1 MSVSTP
7 WFAEILQKV
16 FRSDER
22 SRAIRASVAGCM
34 TTQPSLDNA
43 RSGALV
49 LIVDDE
55 KDLRSL
61 LDFNLKQAGY
71 RTAQAATGQEALA
84 RARTLMPDI
93 ILLDLNLPD
102 VPGTQVCRELKGDP
116 RTEDIPVVMLTAR
129 VAEADR
135 ISGFELGAEDYVPKP
150 FSVRELILRLNVV
163 RRRLSQPRGTEE
175 TQTARKLRCGPI
187 DVDLDACLVRVDNR
201 DIALALLEFRLLV
214 YLMEGQGKV
223 RTREQLLK
231 HVWSYPVDS
240 ATRTIE
246 THVKRLR
253 AKLGPAGER
262 IETVR
267 SIGYRIRVD

>member
-1 MSVSTP
+1 MH
-7 WFAEILQKV
+7 AETHMTW
-16 FRSDER
+16 EG
-22 SRAIRASVAGCM
+22 SRTAPIV
-34 TTQPSLDNA
+34 
-43 RSGALV
+43 LV
-49 LIVDDE
+49 VDDE

-61 LDFNLKQAGY
+61 LDFNLKQSGY
-71 RTAQAATGQEALA
+71 RTLQAATGQEALMQA
-84 RARTLMPDI
+84 QRHAPDM

-102 VPGTQVCRELKGDP
+102 LSGIEVARRLKADPETRE
-116 RTEDIPVVMLTAR
+116 IPIVMLTAR
-129 VAEADR
+129 GSESDR
-135 ISGFELGAEDYVPKP
+135 ITGFELGAEDYVAKP

-163 RRRLSQPRGTEE
+163 RRRLSVPRNSEE
-175 TQTARKLRCGPI
+175 TTEARRLTCGPI
-187 DVDLDACLVRVDNR
+187 DVDLDACLVRVDGR
-201 DIALALLEFRLLV
+201 DLALALLEFRLLV

-253 AKLGPAGER
+253 AKLGNAGER

-267 SIGYRIRVD
+267 SIGYRIRVES

>member
-1 MSVSTP
+1 MH
-7 WFAEILQKV
+7 AETQ
-16 FRSDER
+16 
-22 SRAIRASVAGCM
+22 M
-34 TTQPSLDNA
+34 TWQGSHTAPVV
-43 RSGALV
+43 LV
-49 LIVDDE
+49 VDDE

-61 LDFNLKQAGY
+61 LDFNLKQSGY
-71 RTAQAATGQEALA
+71 RTLQAATGQEALMQA
-84 RARTLMPDI
+84 QRHAPDM

-102 VPGTQVCRELKGDP
+102 LSGIEVARRLKADPETRE
-116 RTEDIPVVMLTAR
+116 IPIVMLTAR
-129 VAEADR
+129 GSEADR
-135 ISGFELGAEDYVPKP
+135 ITGFELGAEDYVAKP

-163 RRRLSQPRGTEE
+163 RRRLSVPRGSDETAQPRRLT
-175 TQTARKLRCGPI
+175 CGPI
-187 DVDLDACLVRVDNR
+187 DVDLDACLVRVDGH
-201 DIALALLEFRLLV
+201 DVALALLEFRLLV

-253 AKLGPAGER
+253 AKLGPSGDR

-267 SIGYRIRVD
+267 SIGYRIRVES

>member
-1 MSVSTP
+1 MT
-7 WFAEILQKV
+7 WEG
-16 FRSDER
+16 
-22 SRAIRASVAGCM
+22 SRTAPIV
-34 TTQPSLDNA
+34 
-43 RSGALV
+43 LV
-49 LIVDDE
+49 VDDE

-61 LDFNLKQAGY
+61 LDFNLKQSGY
-71 RTAQAATGQEALA
+71 RTLQAATGQEALMQA
-84 RARTLMPDI
+84 QRHAPDM

-102 VPGTQVCRELKGDP
+102 LSGIEVARRLKADPETRE
-116 RTEDIPVVMLTAR
+116 IPIVMLTAR
-129 VAEADR
+129 GSESDR
-135 ISGFELGAEDYVPKP
+135 ITGFELGAEDYVAKP

-163 RRRLSQPRGTEE
+163 RRRLSVPRNSEE
-175 TQTARKLRCGPI
+175 TTEARRLTCGPI
-187 DVDLDACLVRVDNR
+187 DVDLDACLVRVDGR
-201 DIALALLEFRLLV
+201 DLALALLEFRLLV

-253 AKLGPAGER
+253 AKLGVAGER

-267 SIGYRIRVD
+267 SIGYRIRVES

>member
-1 MSVSTP
+1 MT
-7 WFAEILQKV
+7 WEG
-16 FRSDER
+16 
-22 SRAIRASVAGCM
+22 SRTAPIV
-34 TTQPSLDNA
+34 
-43 RSGALV
+43 LV
-49 LIVDDE
+49 VDDE

-61 LDFNLKQAGY
+61 LDFNLKQSGY
-71 RTAQAATGQEALA
+71 RTLQAATGQEALMQA
-84 RARTLMPDI
+84 QRHAPDM

-102 VPGTQVCRELKGDP
+102 LSGIEVARRLKADPETRE
-116 RTEDIPVVMLTAR
+116 IPIVMLTAR
-129 VAEADR
+129 GSEADR
-135 ISGFELGAEDYVPKP
+135 IAGFELGAEDYVPKP

-163 RRRLSQPRGTEE
+163 RRRLSVPRGTDEPQE
-175 TQTARKLRCGPI
+175 TRRLTCGPI
-187 DVDLDACLVRVDNR
+187 DVDLDACLVRVDGR
-201 DIALALLEFRLLV
+201 DLALALLEFRLLV

-253 AKLGPAGER
+253 AKLGQAGER

-267 SIGYRIRVD
+267 SIGYRIRVES